1 MKEEDQDSKFHW
13 YKTWYTTAPHFLFS
27 QRTCAEFLCG
37 LNEGSLVPDP
47 DDGLLNLDV
56 EGLDGEGRVES
67 VSLLVSQGPEVRPS
81 LSQLALF
88 LHHVLR
94 VGMVHVEQLM
104 RQLIHH
110 VHLAGVDVHLRLKTR
125 ESRQEMK
132 WLTTDDEGST
142 KTWNQNYRSACL
154 RELQS
159 EK

>member
-1 MKEEDQDSKFHW
+1 MR
-13 YKTWYTTAPHFLFS
+13 TTTSAKRSSLF
-27 QRTCAEFLCG
+27 QYERTCAEFLCG

-56 EGLDGEGRVES
+56 EGLDGEGRVEG

-81 LSQLALF
+81 LLQLAL
-88 LHHVLR
+88 LLDHVLR

-125 ESRQEMK
+125 ESGAGEIVK
-132 WLTTDDEGST
+132 FV
-142 KTWNQNYRSACL
+142 
-154 RELQS
+154 RERVV
-159 EK
+159 